1 MQMPNSAQSKILL
14 LVLLQ
19 KKCLYTCK
27 NIVTK
32 LNLDEFLRKLYE
44 QYRIEIYSLWISRIQ
59 MLSTLSF
66 SSPGSLNLS
75 GLSENLSDGGTTSRK
90 DEQAFLCYLP
100 NLLD

>member
-1 MQMPNSAQSKILL
+1 
-14 LVLLQ
+14 
-19 KKCLYTCK
+19 
-27 NIVTK
+27 
-32 LNLDEFLRKLYE
+32 
-44 QYRIEIYSLWISRIQ
+44 

-90 DEQAFLCYLP
+90 DDEAFLCYLP